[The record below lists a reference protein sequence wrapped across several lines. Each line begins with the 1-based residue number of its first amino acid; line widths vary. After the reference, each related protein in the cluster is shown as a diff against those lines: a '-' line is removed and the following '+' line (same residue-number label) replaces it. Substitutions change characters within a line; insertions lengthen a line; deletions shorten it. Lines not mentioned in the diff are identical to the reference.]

1 MTLICFVFPPQN
13 AVHYV
18 IFIQVAI
25 SLMEVQVALSAN
37 LRQVRLVR
45 HGFKVASRLQQLRKL
60 VFSGLSISSLRCS
73 FIVVECCLLLV
84 NIKGDII

>member
-1 MTLICFVFPPQN
+1 MQI
-13 AVHYV
+13 
-18 IFIQVAI
+18 AI

-37 LRQVRLVR
+37 LRKVILVR

-60 VFSGLSISSLRCS
+60 VFSGVSTSSLRCS

>member
-1 MTLICFVFPPQN
+1 MALVCFIFPLQN

-18 IFIQVAI
+18 IFIQMAI
-25 SLMEVQVALSAN
+25 SLMEVQVAVSAN
-37 LRQVRLVR
+37 LRKVILVR

-60 VFSGLSISSLRCS
+60 VFSGVSTSSLCCS
-73 FIVVECCLLLV
+73 FVVECCLLLV